1 LNDPREVGSWHIPA
15 GAPIFSNDRIG
26 ESCADSPVADRKST
40 RRRALAAKDRKINAF
55 VAILAKPM
63 TAPTIN

>member
-1 LNDPREVGSWHIPA
+1 MTVSA
-15 GAPIFSNDRIG
+15 KVV
-26 ESCADSPVADRKST
+26 ADSPVADRKST